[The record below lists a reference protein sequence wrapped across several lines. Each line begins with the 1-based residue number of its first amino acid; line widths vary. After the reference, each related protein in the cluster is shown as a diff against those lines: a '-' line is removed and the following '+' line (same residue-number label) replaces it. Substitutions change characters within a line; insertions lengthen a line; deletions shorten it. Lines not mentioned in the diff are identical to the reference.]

1 MGYKWFGNR
10 IFECHQTEYL
20 QLYILIMRNLNR
32 FVLISLL
39 LGSLSCRQEAPK
51 SKAIDLADLDKSFS
65 PAADFDNYA
74 NGGWKKR
81 FPIPDEK
88 SRFGSFDLLADTG
101 EVQVQKLVTEIA
113 TNKQESGSIAG
124 KIADFYNTGMDTANI
139 EADGLVPLQPLFD
152 QINTI
157 RNKGDVMKVVAD
169 LHTKGIRPMYSLF
182 SDADQKNSELV
193 VAYLYQGG
201 LGMPDR
207 DYYMKDDERS
217 KSVQEA
223 YKIHLQKIFSLAGDD
238 DAVSKAN
245 STVVYNLEYR
255 LAKSSMT
262 LLEQRDPHKIY
273 HKMNLEGLQKI
284 SPEVDWT
291 AHFNSLG
298 LNNPGDFI
306 VGQPDFV
313 AELGKML
320 KEVSVDDWKIY
331 LKWQVLRS
339 TGSYLN
345 SAFVN
350 QNFDFFGKTLTGQM
364 AQRPRWKRVQEATN
378 NALSEALGQL
388 YVQKYFPAESKKRMI
403 ELVNNLRVSL
413 GERIKQLAWMSDETK
428 AKALDKLAAITVKVG
443 YPDKW
448 RDYSALEVST
458 DSYLANVL
466 RARQFDF
473 NFMISKV
480 NKPVDRTEWMMPPQ
494 MVNAYYNPSM
504 NEIVFPA
511 AILQPPFFYKDG
523 DDAVNYGAIGVV
535 IGHEMTHGFDD
546 QGCQYDKVGNLS
558 NWWTADDAKL
568 FGERTKV
575 LVEQFNNYTV
585 LDTLK
590 ANGELSLGEN
600 IADLGGLNVAYNAMK
615 KAATGNEKPID
626 DFTPDQ
632 RFFLAYAHLW
642 AQNIRDK
649 EIIRRTK
656 EDVHSL
662 GRFRVLGP
670 LRNLPEF
677 YKAFDVKEG
686 DYMYLKEA
694 DRAVIW

>member
-1 MGYKWFGNR
+1 MG
-10 IFECHQTEYL
+10 
-20 QLYILIMRNLNR
+20 NLNR
-32 FVLISLL
+32 IALISIL
-39 LGSLSCRQEAPK
+39 LGSLSCRQEPPK
-51 SKAIDLADLDKSFS
+51 SKAIDLADLDTSFS
-65 PAADFDNYA
+65 PASDFDNYA

-101 EVQVQKLVTEIA
+101 EVQVQKLITEIA
-113 TNKQESGSIAG
+113 TNKQKAGSIAL
-124 KIADFYNTGMDTANI
+124 KIADFYNTGLDTAKI
-139 EADGLVPLQPLFD
+139 EANGCKPVQPLFD
-152 QINTI
+152 QINSI
-157 RNKGDVMKVVAD
+157 QNKDDLMKVVAD

-207 DYYMKDDERS
+207 DYYTKDDERS
-217 KSVQEA
+217 KSVQES
-223 YKIHLQKIFSLAGDD
+223 YKVHLQKIFSLAGDNE
-238 DAVSKAN
+238 AISKAN
-245 STVVYNLEYR
+245 SSVVYTIEYR

-262 LLEQRDPHKIY
+262 LLEQRDPHHIY

-284 SPEVDWT
+284 SPEINWSSQ
-291 AHFNSLG
+291 FQSLG
-298 LNNPGDFI
+298 LSNPGDFI

-313 AELGKML
+313 TELGKML

-339 TGSYLN
+339 TSSYL
-345 SAFVN
+345 SLAFVN
-350 QNFDFFGKTLTGQM
+350 QSFDFFGKTLSGQM

-378 NALSEALGQL
+378 NALSEAIGQL
-388 YVQKYFPAESKKRMI
+388 YVQKYFPAESKKRML
-403 ELVNNLRVSL
+403 ELVQNLRVSL

-428 AKALDKLAAITVKVG
+428 AKALAKLDAVNVKVG

-458 DSYLANVL
+458 DSYVANVL

-480 NKPVDRTEWMMPPQ
+480 NKPVDRTEWQMAPQ
-494 MVNAYYNPSM
+494 EVNAYYNPNM

-511 AILQPPFFYKDG
+511 AILQPPFFYADA
-523 DDAVNYGAIGVV
+523 DNAVNYGAIGVV

-546 QGCQYDKVGNLS
+546 QGRLYDKVGNLAD
-558 NWWTADDAKL
+558 WWTADDSKL

-575 LVEQFNNYTV
+575 LVNQFNNYTV

-600 IADLGGLNVAYNAMK
+600 IADLGGLNIAYYAMK
-615 KAATGNEKPID
+615 KASTGNEKPID
-626 DFTPDQ
+626 GFTPDQ

-649 EIIRRTK
+649 EIVRRTK
-656 EDVHSL
+656 EDPHSL

-670 LRNLPEF
+670 LRNMPEF

-686 DYMYLKEA
+686 DYMFLKEA

>member
-1 MGYKWFGNR
+1 M
-10 IFECHQTEYL
+10 
-20 QLYILIMRNLNR
+20 
-32 FVLISLL
+32 
-39 LGSLSCRQEAPK
+39 GSLSCRQEPPK
-51 SKAIDLADLDKSFS
+51 SKAIDPTDMDKSYS
-65 PAADFDNYA
+65 PATDFDNYS

-88 SRFGSFDLLADTG
+88 SRFGSFDLLADSG
-101 EVQVQKLVTEIA
+101 EVQVQKLITGIA
-113 TNKQESGSIAG
+113 SSKQPAGSIAI
-124 KIADFYNTGMDTANI
+124 KIADFYNTGMDTAKI
-139 EADGLVPLQPLFD
+139 ETDGLAPVQPLFNEISAI
-152 QINTI
+152 Q
-157 RNKGDVMKVVAD
+157 NKDDVMKVVAD

-182 SDADQKNSELV
+182 SDADQKNSEMV

-217 KSVQEA
+217 KSIQEA
-223 YKIHLQKIFSLAGDD
+223 YKIHLQKIFVLAGDNE
-238 DAVSKAN
+238 AN
-245 STVVYNLEYR
+245 SKLNSSTVYKLEYR

-273 HKMNLEGLQKI
+273 HKMNLEGLRKI
-284 SPEVDWT
+284 SPEIDWSVQ
-291 AHFNSLG
+291 FQNLG
-298 LNNPGDFI
+298 LKNPGDFI

-320 KEVSVDDWKIY
+320 NEVSVDDWKIY

-339 TGSYLN
+339 TASYLPL
-345 SAFVN
+345 AFVN
-350 QNFDFFGKTLTGQM
+350 QSFDFFGKTLSGQM
-364 AQRPRWKRVQEATN
+364 AQRPRWKRVQESTN
-378 NALSEALGQL
+378 GALSEALGQL

-413 GERIKQLAWMSDETK
+413 GERIQQLVWMSNETK

-448 RDYSALEVST
+448 RDYSSLEVST
-458 DSYLANVL
+458 DSYCANVL

-473 NFMISKV
+473 NYMISKV
-480 NKPVDRTEWMMPPQ
+480 NKPVDRTEWMMAPQ
-494 MVNAYYNPSM
+494 EVNAYYNPSM

-511 AILQPPFFYKDG
+511 AILQPPFFYVDG

-546 QGCQYDKVGNLS
+546 QGCQYDKVGNLN
-558 NWWTADDAKL
+558 NWWTDEDSKL
-568 FGERTKV
+568 FKERTTV
-575 LVEQFNNYTV
+575 LVNQFSGFTV
-585 LDTLK
+585 FDTLK

-600 IADLGGLNVAYNAMK
+600 IADLGGLNVAYNALHK
-615 KAATGNEKPID
+615 VLTGNEKPID
-626 DFTPDQ
+626 GFTPDQ

-649 EIIRRTK
+649 EIVRRTK
-656 EDVHSL
+656 EDPHSL
-662 GRFRVLGP
+662 GRFRILGP
-670 LRNLPEF
+670 LRNMPEF
-677 YKAFDVKEG
+677 HKAFDVKEG
-686 DYMYLKEA
+686 DYMYLKEV

>member
-1 MGYKWFGNR
+1 M
-10 IFECHQTEYL
+10 
-20 QLYILIMRNLNR
+20 
-32 FVLISLL
+32 
-39 LGSLSCRQEAPK
+39 GSLSCRQEPPK
-51 SKAIDLADLDKSFS
+51 LKAIDLADMDKSYS
-65 PAADFDNYA
+65 PATDFDNYS

-88 SRFGSFDLLADTG
+88 SRFGSFDLLADSG
-101 EVQVQKLVTEIA
+101 EVQVQKLITGIA
-113 TNKQESGSIAG
+113 SSKQTAGSIAS
-124 KIADFYNTGMDTANI
+124 KIADFYNTGMDTAKI
-139 EADGLVPLQPLFD
+139 ETDGLAPVQPLFNEISAI
-152 QINTI
+152 Q
-157 RNKGDVMKVVAD
+157 NKDDVMKVVAD
-169 LHTKGIRPMYSLF
+169 LHTQGIRPMYSLF
-182 SDADQKNSELV
+182 SDADQKNSEMV

-217 KSVQEA
+217 KSIQEA
-223 YKIHLQKIFSLAGDD
+223 YKIHLQKIFVLAGDNE
-238 DAVSKAN
+238 AN
-245 STVVYNLEYR
+245 SKLNSTIVYKLEYR

-273 HKMNLEGLQKI
+273 HKMNLEGLRKI
-284 SPEVDWT
+284 SPEIDWSVQ
-291 AHFNSLG
+291 FQNLG
-298 LNNPGDFI
+298 LKNPGDFI

-320 KEVSVDDWKIY
+320 NEVSVDDWKIY

-339 TGSYLN
+339 TASYLPL
-345 SAFVN
+345 AFVN
-350 QNFDFFGKTLTGQM
+350 QSFDFFGKTLSGQM
-364 AQRPRWKRVQEATN
+364 AQRPRWKRVQESTN
-378 NALSEALGQL
+378 GALSEALGQL

-413 GERIKQLAWMSDETK
+413 GERIQKLAWMSNETK

-448 RDYSALEVST
+448 RDYSSLEVST
-458 DSYLANVL
+458 DSYYANVL

-473 NFMISKV
+473 NYMISKV
-480 NKPVDRTEWMMPPQ
+480 NKPVDRTEWMMAPQ
-494 MVNAYYNPSM
+494 EVNAYYNPSM

-511 AILQPPFFYKDG
+511 AILQPPFFYVDG

-546 QGCQYDKVGNLS
+546 QGCQYDKVGNLN
-558 NWWTADDAKL
+558 NWWTDEDSKL
-568 FGERTKV
+568 FKERTSV
-575 LVEQFNNYTV
+575 LVNQFSGFTV

-600 IADLGGLNVAYNAMK
+600 IADLGGLNVAYNALHK
-615 KAATGNEKPID
+615 VLTGNEKLID
-626 DFTPDQ
+626 GFTPDQ

-649 EIIRRTK
+649 EIVRRTK
-656 EDVHSL
+656 EDPHSL
-662 GRFRVLGP
+662 GRFRILGP
-670 LRNLPEF
+670 LRNMPEF
-677 YKAFDVKEG
+677 HKAFDVKEG

>member
-1 MGYKWFGNR
+1 
-10 IFECHQTEYL
+10 
-20 QLYILIMRNLNR
+20 MRKFNQI
-32 FVLISLL
+32 VLISLL
-39 LGSLSCRQEAPK
+39 LGSWSCQQEAPK
-51 SKAIDLADLDKSFS
+51 SKAIDLADMDTSFS
-65 PAADFDNYA
+65 PAVDFDNYA

-113 TNKQESGSIAG
+113 TKKQQAGSIAL
-124 KIADFYNTGMDTANI
+124 KIADFYNTGMDTVKI
-139 EADGLVPLQPLFD
+139 EATGWTSVKPLID
-152 QINTI
+152 QISAI
-157 RNKGDVMKVVAD
+157 QNKTDVMNVVAD

-182 SDADQKNSELV
+182 SDADQKNSEMV

-217 KSVQEA
+217 KSVQAA
-223 YKIHLQKIFSLAGDD
+223 YKIHLQKIFTLAGDNE
-238 DAVSKAN
+238 ATSQAN
-245 STVVYNLEYR
+245 SSVVYNIEHR
-255 LAKSSMT
+255 LAQSSMT
-262 LLEQRDPHKIY
+262 LLEQRDPHKVY

-284 SPEVDWT
+284 SPEIDWS
-291 AHFNSLG
+291 AHFKSLG

-313 AELGKML
+313 TELGKML
-320 KEVSVDDWKIY
+320 KETSVDDWKIY

-339 TGSYLN
+339 ASSYLS

-350 QNFDFFGKTLTGQM
+350 QHFDFFGKTLTGQM
-364 AQRPRWKRVQEATN
+364 AQRPRWKRVLEATD
-378 NALSEALGQL
+378 NALSEAIGQL
-388 YVQKYFPAESKKRMI
+388 YVKKYFPAESKKRMI
-403 ELVNNLRVSL
+403 ELVKNLKISL

-428 AKALDKLAAITVKVG
+428 AKALAKLDAINVKVG

-480 NKPVDRTEWMMPPQ
+480 NKSVDRTEWQMPPQ
-494 MVNAYYNPSM
+494 EVNAYYNPNM

-511 AILQPPFFYKDG
+511 AILQPPFFYVDA

-546 QGCQYDKVGNLS
+546 QGRLYDKVGNLAE
-558 NWWTADDAKL
+558 WWTEDDAKR
-568 FGERTKV
+568 FNERTKV
-575 LVEQFNNYTV
+575 LVNQFNNFTV

-600 IADLGGLNVAYNAMK
+600 IADLGGLNIAFNAMK
-615 KAATGNEKPID
+615 KAATGNEQSID
-626 DFTPDQ
+626 GFMPDQ

-649 EIIRRTK
+649 EIVRRTK
-656 EDVHSL
+656 EDPHSL

-670 LRNLPEF
+670 LRNMPEF

>member
-1 MGYKWFGNR
+1 
-10 IFECHQTEYL
+10 
-20 QLYILIMRNLNR
+20 MRNLNR
-32 FVLISLL
+32 FVLILLL
-39 LGSLSCRQEAPK
+39 LGTLSCKQEPPK
-51 SKAIDLADLDKSFS
+51 SKAIDLADMDKSFS

-81 FPIPDEK
+81 FPIPNEK
-88 SRFGSFDLLADTG
+88 SRFGAFDLLADTG

-113 TNKQESGSIAG
+113 TNKQKAGSIAL
-124 KIADFYNTGMDTANI
+124 KIADFYNTGMDTAKI
-139 EADGLVPLQPLFD
+139 EAEGLAPVQPLFD
-152 QINTI
+152 EIKGIQ
-157 RNKGDVMKVVAD
+157 NKEDVLKVVAD
-169 LHTKGIRPMYSLF
+169 LHTKGIRPMYSIF

-217 KSVQEA
+217 KSVQDA
-223 YKIHLQKIFSLAGDD
+223 YKIHLQKIFQLVGDN
-238 DAVSKAN
+238 DAVAKAN
-245 STVVYNLEYR
+245 SMVVYNLEKR
-255 LAKSSMT
+255 LAAKSMT
-262 LLEQRDPHKIY
+262 KLEQRDPHNIY

-284 SPEVDWT
+284 SPEINWPLQ
-291 AHFNSLG
+291 FQGLG

-306 VGQPDFV
+306 VGQPDFM

-320 KEVSVDDWKIY
+320 KEVSVDDWKVY
-331 LKWQVLRS
+331 LKWQVMNSLD
-339 TGSYLN
+339 SYLT
-345 SAFVN
+345 AAVEN
-350 QNFDFFGKTLTGQM
+350 QSFDFFGKTLTGQM

-388 YVQKYFPAESKKRMI
+388 YVEKYFPAESKKRMI
-403 ELVNNLRVSL
+403 ELVQNLRISL

-428 AKALDKLAAITVKVG
+428 AKALAKLDAINVKVG

-480 NKPVDRTEWMMPPQ
+480 NKPVDRSEWQMPPQ
-494 MVNAYYNPSM
+494 EVNAYYNPNM

-511 AILQPPFFYKDG
+511 AILQPPFFYG
-523 DDAVNYGAIGVV
+523 DADNAVNYGAIGVV

-546 QGCQYDKVGNLS
+546 QGRLYDKVGNLTD
-558 NWWTADDAKL
+558 WWTADDAKL
-568 FGERTKV
+568 FAERTKV
-575 LVEQFNNYTV
+575 LVNQFNNYTV

-600 IADLGGLNVAYNAMK
+600 IADLGGLNVAFNAMK
-615 KAATGNEKPID
+615 RASTGNEKPID
-626 DFTPDQ
+626 GFSPDQ

-649 EIIRRTK
+649 EIVRRTK

-662 GRFRVLGP
+662 GRLRVIGP

-677 YKAFDVKEG
+677 HKAFDVKEG

>member
-1 MGYKWFGNR
+1 
-10 IFECHQTEYL
+10 
-20 QLYILIMRNLNR
+20 MRNLTQ

-51 SKAIDLADLDKSFS
+51 SKAIDLADLDQSYS

-113 TNKQESGSIAG
+113 SKKQDAGSIAL
-124 KIADFYNTGMDTANI
+124 KIANFYNTGMDTAKI
-139 EADGLVPLQPLFD
+139 EADGLAPVQPLFE
-152 QINTI
+152 QINSI
-157 RNKGDVMKVVAD
+157 QNKDDVMKVVAD
-169 LHTKGIRPMYSLF
+169 LQTKGIRPMYSLF
-182 SDADQKNSELV
+182 SDADQKNSEMV

-207 DYYMKDDERS
+207 DYYMKDDDRS
-217 KSVQEA
+217 KEIQDA
-223 YKIHLQKIFSLAGDD
+223 YLVHLKKMFMLIGSDESTSTT
-238 DAVSKAN
+238 DAAR
-245 STVVYNLEYR
+245 VYKLEKR
-255 LAKSSMT
+255 LASASMT
-262 LLEQRDPHKIY
+262 MLEQRDPHKLY
-273 HKMNLEGLQKI
+273 NKMNLEGLQKI
-284 SPEVDWT
+284 SPDINW
-291 AHFNSLG
+291 ALHFQEIG
-298 LNNPGDFI
+298 LQNPGDFI

-320 KEVSVDDWKIY
+320 KDVSVDDWKVY
-331 LKWQVLRS
+331 LKWQVLNS
-339 TGSYLN
+339 TEAYLPV
-345 SAFVN
+345 AFVD
-350 QNFDFFGKTLTGQM
+350 QNFDFYGKTLSGQK

-388 YVQKYFPAESKKRMI
+388 YVQKYFPAESKTRMI
-403 ELVNNLRVSL
+403 ELVKNLRISL
-413 GERIKQLAWMSDETK
+413 GVRIKQLAWMNDETK
-428 AKALDKLAAITVKVG
+428 TKALAKLDAITVKVG

-480 NKPVDRTEWMMPPQ
+480 NKPVDRTEWLMPPQ

-546 QGCQYDKVGNLS
+546 QGRLYDKVGNLTD
-558 NWWTADDAKL
+558 WWTADDARL
-568 FGERTKV
+568 FSERTKV
-575 LVEQFNNYTV
+575 LVNQFNNYTV

-600 IADLGGLNVAYNAMK
+600 IADLGGLNIAYNAMK
-615 KAATGNEKPID
+615 KVSTGNEKPID
-626 DFTPDQ
+626 GFTPDQ

-649 EIIRRTK
+649 EIVRLTMV
-656 EDVHSL
+656 DVHSL

-670 LRNLPEF
+670 LRNMPEF
-677 YKAFDVKEG
+677 HQAFGVKEG
-686 DYMYLKEA
+686 DYMFLKEA